1 MDSNESLVSLS
12 CMQNRDCAIGTN
24 DLLTSLRG
32 ALLLLSSAGPDKGS
46 CYHPNFLRGQPEL
59 AREIRR
65 ITVKGTGPRRPNNP
79 EEEPNFYALPFLP
92 KSPNGAKSMPAVR
105 AEHEPQAQTL
115 SLSNMGGITRNGAES
130 LLGLGNSSLLAQ
142 LGSLQSGPFSNTS
155 QYLPHNSMPSNLLA
169 PAVQNTMHDYGNV
182 WANASDQRSGLIN
195 SLTAGSGGWPNI
207 PLFSDQLSDISRTA
221 LVRELMLRQQL
232 SAFPSGTSSF
242 LPAAAAATGTASR
255 LEGLASH
262 HHSALGSTNASHFAM
277 HDTMN
282 LPSPTAPPMSSELIH
297 HFLRRQIER
306 DSTADQASSTGG
318 SHGGTTAN
326 HPNFTSL

>member
-1 MDSNESLVSLS
+1 
-12 CMQNRDCAIGTN
+12 MQNRECAIGTN

-46 CYHPNFLRGQPEL
+46 CYHPNFLRGQPGL
-59 AREIRR
+59 VREIRR

-92 KSPNGAKSMPAVR
+92 KSTNGAKSVPAVR
-105 AEHEPQAQTL
+105 AEREPQAQTL
-115 SLSNMGGITRNGAES
+115 SLSNMGGITRTGAES

-155 QYLPHNSMPSNLLA
+155 QYLPHNSMPSNVFA
-169 PAVQNTMHDYGNV
+169 PTVQNTMHDYGNV
-182 WANASDQRSGLIN
+182 WANASDQGSGLIN
-195 SLTAGSGGWPNI
+195 I
-207 PLFSDQLSDISRTA
+207 PLLRDQLSDASRTA

-232 SAFPSGTSSF
+232 SAFPSVSSSF
-242 LPAAAAATGTASR
+242 LPAAAAVGTASR

-262 HHSALGSTNASHFAM
+262 HHSALGSTNASHFSM

-282 LPSPTAPPMSSELIH
+282 LPSPTAPLMSSELIH
-297 HFLRRQIER
+297 HFLRRQIES
-306 DSTADQASSTGG
+306 DTTADQASSTGG